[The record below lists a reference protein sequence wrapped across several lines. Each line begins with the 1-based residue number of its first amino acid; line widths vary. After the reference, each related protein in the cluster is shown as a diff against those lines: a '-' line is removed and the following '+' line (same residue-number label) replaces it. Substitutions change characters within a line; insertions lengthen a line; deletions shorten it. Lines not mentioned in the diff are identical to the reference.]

1 MSDSPTKHTYIS
13 LASGLRCGKTEGY
26 VDVQSM
32 AWQMGK
38 ICRWCGAGDEF
49 WSDLLHSFVVADL
62 VQEDWLKCHALIHD
76 SPECV
81 GNDIP
86 APMKI
91 DETRNYEH
99 AIMARTLTSLHMPQ
113 LTDEQKAIIKV
124 ADNRALYGE
133 AWVVGNDGNRNSY
146 SERDFEAEALVRRYL
161 NQFPY
166 RETIERTGTG
176 PTEFIKRFWK
186 YWLVCR
192 KHHELGSTKVNEK
205 ST

>member
-1 MSDSPTKHTYIS
+1 MTPPIKHTYVS
-13 LASGLRCGKTEGY
+13 LASGLRCGKTEGH
-26 VDVQSM
+26 VDIHSM

-62 VQEDWLKCHALIHD
+62 IKQPWLKCHALIHD

-86 APMKI
+86 APMKT
-91 DETRNYEH
+91 DETRAWEH
-99 AIMARTLTSLHMPQ
+99 AIMVRTLDALFLPQ
-113 LTDEQKAIIKV
+113 LTEEEYAIIKV
-124 ADNRALYGE
+124 ADNRAMYGE

-146 SERDFEAEALVRRYL
+146 PNRDLQAEALVRGYL
-161 NQFPY
+161 SVFPY

-176 PTEFIKRFWK
+176 PKEFIKRFWK
-186 YWLVCR
+186 YWLVAR
-192 KHHELGSTKVNEK
+192 QHHETGSMKANEK